1 MQGLVAGGTAGSDHA
16 KLSRLVR
23 AMPCEQLIIT
33 YECLVV
39 EAVWEGKHCS
49 ACLLQCSCCADPRSC
64 HSSHRFCCLQ
74 VVKGADVVLIIER
87 SKTDKNDKPF
97 EDIKIMNISVNTTEA
112 A

>member
-1 MQGLVAGGTAGSDHA
+1 MLDCEVTSAWHAAGGAQALLSHSLLLAGDLPWSQW
-16 KLSRLVR
+16 LPRL
-23 AMPCEQLIIT
+23 
-33 YECLVV
+33 
-39 EAVWEGKHCS
+39 
-49 ACLLQCSCCADPRSC
+49 
-64 HSSHRFCCLQ
+64 HSGCLQ